1 MDCDK
6 LYVKLWQTSESSHSH
21 GSSKS
26 QLAQRRKLLKT
37 THPEMQAPKKLLFK
51 DYIICGSEKNVHFH
65 HKSAGS
71 VRSPEI
77 IPA

>member
-1 MDCDK
+1 
-6 LYVKLWQTSESSHSH
+6 
-21 GSSKS
+21 
-26 QLAQRRKLLKT
+26 
-37 THPEMQAPKKLLFK
+37 MQAPKKLLFK